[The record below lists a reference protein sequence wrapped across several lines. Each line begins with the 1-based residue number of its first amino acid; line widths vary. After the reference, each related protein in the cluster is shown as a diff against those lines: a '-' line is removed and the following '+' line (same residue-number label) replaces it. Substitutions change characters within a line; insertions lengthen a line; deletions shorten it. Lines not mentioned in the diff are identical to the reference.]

1 MLMLSS
7 FRNSAPEYLL
17 KGNNK
22 ILLGDFKGAILEFT
36 KAIMIDPDFPH
47 PYTSRGAAKL
57 ELRDYD
63 GAISDCLKAIRL
75 HFKAEIEA
83 EKNPAQNNQRKS
95 NNVNPI
101 YGKLYSIIGTAK
113 LLLGNVDDAL
123 IDLNS
128 ARLLGYKDAE
138 DILKTYGR

>member
-1 MLMLSS
+1 MLSS
-7 FRNSAPEYLL
+7 FKDSASEYLL

-22 ILLGDFKGAILEFT
+22 ILLGDYKAAILEFT
-36 KAIMIDPDFPH
+36 KAIMTDPDLPH

-57 ELRDYD
+57 EIRDYE

-75 HFKAEIEA
+75 HFKAEMEA
-83 EKNPAQNNQRKS
+83 EKKSLNNQKKS
-95 NNVNPI
+95 NGVNPI

-113 LLLGNVDDAL
+113 LLQGNIDDAL

-128 ARLLGYKDAE
+128 ARLLGYNDATE
-138 DILKTYGR
+138 ILKTYGR

>member
-1 MLMLSS
+1 MLSS
-7 FRNSAPEYLL
+7 FRNSAPEYLI

-22 ILLGDFKGAILEFT
+22 ILLGDYKGAILEFT

-57 ELRDYD
+57 ELRDYE

-75 HFKAEIEA
+75 HFKVEMEA
-83 EKNPAQNNQRKS
+83 EKNPLHQKKS

-113 LLLGNVDDAL
+113 LLLGNIDDAL

-128 ARLLGYKDAE
+128 ARLLGHQDAA

>member
-22 ILLGDFKGAILEFT
+22 ILLGDYKGAILEFT

-57 ELRDYD
+57 ELRDYE

-75 HFKAEIEA
+75 HFKVEMEA
-83 EKNPAQNNQRKS
+83 EKNASQSNLRKS
-95 NNVNPI
+95 NTINPI

-113 LLLGNVDDAL
+113 LLLGNIDDAL

-128 ARLLGYKDAE
+128 ARLLGHQDAA
-138 DILKTYGR
+138 DILKTYGK